1 MDSSPSDSR
10 SILTTGDFQK
20 YINNNGSICLND
32 LDITEKAETFVY
44 YTYGKSN
51 NRLMIID
58 LQGVGYHLCDSIVAT
73 QTIVQEKRDK
83 SKMLVENWF

>member
-1 MDSSPSDSR
+1 
-10 SILTTGDFQK
+10 
-20 YINNNGSICLND
+20 
-32 LDITEKAETFVY
+32 
-44 YTYGKSN
+44 
-51 NRLMIID
+51 MIID